1 MHEETNMDTPM
12 ALAARNQRTNFSMIR
27 QDSAPKKIS
36 INPADERITSVVSAK
51 TKIEGNLNFSE
62 GVKIDGVVEG
72 TVNFGS
78 EDGLCIL
85 SKGARIEGSLNG
97 PRAFVM
103 GDVEGDINVDGTLVL
118 APSAV
123 VVGTIRCGK
132 FVVYDG
138 ATIAGSI
145 ETIKPGEKATATK
158 PADDR
163 SVVNIKAAGV
173 R

>member
-1 MHEETNMDTPM
+1 MDNNAESSLT
-12 ALAARNQRTNFSMIR
+12 LASRNQRSNFSMIR
-27 QDSAPKKIS
+27 QDNAPKRVS

-51 TKIEGNLNFSE
+51 CKTEGNITFAE
-62 GVKIDGVVEG
+62 GVKIDGVIEG
-72 TVNFGS
+72 IVTFGT

-85 SKGARIEGSLNG
+85 SKGARVEGSLIG
-97 PRAFVM
+97 PRAFIL
-103 GDVEGDINVDGTLVL
+103 GEVEGDLDIEGTLVL

-123 VVGTIRCGK
+123 VVGKVRCGK

-145 ETIKPGEKATATK
+145 ETIKPGVKA
-158 PADDR
+158 PDQQNADH
-163 SVVNIKAAGV
+163 SVVNLRAGAS

>member
-1 MHEETNMDTPM
+1 M
-12 ALAARNQRTNFSMIR
+12 
-27 QDSAPKKIS
+27 
-36 INPADERITSVVSAK
+36 VS
-51 TKIEGNLNFSE
+51 N
-62 GVKIDGVVEG
+62 DGVG
-72 TVNFGS
+72 PLVNSFV
-78 EDGLCIL
+78 DD
-85 SKGARIEGSLNG
+85 
-97 PRAFVM
+97 VM

-123 VVGTIRCGK
+123 VVGKIRCGK

-145 ETIKPGEKATATK
+145 ETIKPGDKATATK

-163 SVVNIKAAGV
+163 SVVNIKAAGA